1 MINFKTRFNSV
12 KVETS
17 IRLADRA
24 IFRIGSSFELLDK
37 LRWDPTIRETFL
49 ENWEKKKPKLPIVHY
64 NKHSFQD
71 KREELKAIEKKVDAQ
86 HPIGRLIKETS
97 EQYRVALSMLE
108 ARGRKP
114 FMRYSKQLYG
124 MPTDSCGPNKISTLK
139 AAESFLNSVGKF
151 KIANIVPA
159 DDVCILAGY
168 VADKIQ
174 KKANIVFKENTI
186 QVITDPKLF
195 SKAAASPQR
204 IRVRSSTCF
213 APHDIKQLIEHELMV
228 HILTIQ
234 NGRKQPYKCLGLNSP
249 RTTCTQEGLAVF
261 AEFITSSID
270 ISRLHRISAR
280 VKAIQMAIDGA
291 NFIEIFKFFL
301 DQEQNEFEAYNSAAR
316 IFRGGDVNGGVVFTK
331 DLTYLKGFVE
341 VHHFFLDAMQ
351 DENYLYPN
359 YLFAGRM
366 TTEDVSNLSALFES
380 NNLKMPYYQPDWIK
394 SRSTL
399 LAFLVSSNVMNS
411 LGMSK
416 IT

>member
-1 MINFKTRFNSV
+1 MINFRTKFNSL
-12 KVETS
+12 KVETNL
-17 IRLADRA
+17 RLADRA
-24 IFRIGSSFELLDK
+24 LFRIGSSFEMLDK
-37 LRWDPTIRETFL
+37 LRWDPSIRETFL
-49 ENWEKKKPKLPIVHY
+49 KNWENGNTKLPQIHY
-64 NKHSFQD
+64 IKHKFES
-71 KREELKAIEKKVDAQ
+71 KREELKKIEKKVDVH
-86 HPIGRLIKETS
+86 HPIGKLIKETS

-108 ARGRKP
+108 SLGRKP
-114 FMRYSKQLYG
+114 FMRFSKQLYG
-124 MPTDSCGPNKISTLK
+124 MPKDVCGPNNVSTLK
-139 AAESFLNSVGKF
+139 AAESFLASVRKF

-159 DDVCILAGY
+159 DDVCILADY
-168 VADKIQ
+168 VVDKIQ
-174 KKANIVFKENTI
+174 KKANKVFKDSTI
-186 QVITDPKLF
+186 QVVTDPKLF

-270 ISRLHRISAR
+270 ISRLHRISSR

-291 NFIEIFKFFL
+291 DFIEIFKFFL
-301 DQEQNEFEAYNSAAR
+301 DQEQNDFEAYSSAAR
-316 IFRGGDVNGGVVFTK
+316 IFRGGDVRGGVAFTK

-341 VHHFFLDAMQ
+341 VHHFFLDALQ

-366 TTEDVSNLSALFES
+366 TTNDVSNLSALFES
-380 NNLKMPYYQPDWIK
+380 DNLKMPYYQPDWIK

-416 IT
+416 IK

>member
-1 MINFKTRFNSV
+1 
-12 KVETS
+12 
-17 IRLADRA
+17 
-24 IFRIGSSFELLDK
+24 
-37 LRWDPTIRETFL
+37 
-49 ENWEKKKPKLPIVHY
+49 
-64 NKHSFQD
+64 
-71 KREELKAIEKKVDAQ
+71 
-86 HPIGRLIKETS
+86 
-97 EQYRVALSMLE
+97 
-108 ARGRKP
+108 
-114 FMRYSKQLYG
+114 
-124 MPTDSCGPNKISTLK
+124 
-139 AAESFLNSVGKF
+139 
-151 KIANIVPA
+151 
-159 DDVCILAGY
+159 
-168 VADKIQ
+168 
-174 KKANIVFKENTI
+174 
-186 QVITDPKLF
+186 
-195 SKAAASPQR
+195 
-204 IRVRSSTCF
+204 
-213 APHDIKQLIEHELMV
+213 MV

-366 TTEDVSNLSALFES
+366 TTDDVSNLSALFES
-380 NNLKMPYYQPDWIK
+380 DNLKMPYYQPDWIK